1 MPRKSKAIVATIL
14 AAVALI
20 ATMAVPAFAD
30 TVTVNLAITP
40 VTATYAHD
48 VIIAPSV
55 VGTTTIPGD
64 AITLE
69 TWSSVDSTWTLFGEG
84 LKVEETGTVNPQYV
98 SVDETFLPWHTAA
111 GWTATM
117 FRATF
122 KPVSRGAGPSVDAS
136 GKPIPWPAPPSVKST
151 DTPSFTVKKV
161 SKVGLVTKLAKTVKH
176 GRLFNV
182 EAQTTTDVGIGNVR
196 ITVAKSGFKTR
207 VIKVSTDDSGYVLQG
222 LKLSKKGRYK
232 VSVVWLGN
240 FFGAGSKTVTK
251 YISVR

>member
-1 MPRKSKAIVATIL
+1 MPRKSKAIVAVVL

-30 TVTVNLAITP
+30 TVTVNLAVTP

-48 VIIAPSV
+48 VIITPSV
-55 VGTTTIPGD
+55 MGTTTIPGD

-84 LKVEETGTVNPQYV
+84 LKVEDTGTVVPQYV

-111 GWTATM
+111 GWTPTI

-122 KPVSRGAGPSVDAS
+122 KPVSRGKDAS
-136 GKPIPWPAPPSVKST
+136 GTALPAPASVQST
-151 DTPSFTVKKV
+151 NAPSFTVKKV

-176 GRLFNV
+176 GRVFNV

-196 ITVAKSGFKTR
+196 ITVAKSGFKTQ
-207 VIKVSTDDSGYVLQG
+207 VIKVPTDDSGYVLKG

>member
-111 GWTATM
+111 GWTPTM

-122 KPVSRGAGPSVDAS
+122 KPVSRGKDAS
-136 GKPIPWPAPPSVKST
+136 GTALPAPPSVKST
-151 DTPSFTVKKV
+151 DTPTFTVKKV
-161 SKVGLVTKLAKTVKH
+161 SKVGLATKLAKTVKH

-182 EAQTTTDVGIGNVR
+182 EAQTTTDVGIGNLR

-222 LKLSKKGRYK
+222 LRLSKKGRYK

>member
-30 TVTVNLAITP
+30 TVTVNLAISP
-40 VTATYAHD
+40 VTATYGHD

-64 AITLE
+64 GITLE
-69 TWSSVDSTWTLFGEG
+69 TWDSVESTWTLFGEG
-84 LKVEETGTVNPQYV
+84 LKVEDTGTVVPQYV

-111 GWTATM
+111 GWTPTM

-122 KPVSRGAGPSVDAS
+122 KPVSRGKDAS
-136 GKPIPWPAPPSVKST
+136 GTAWAVPASVQT
-151 DTPSFTVKKV
+151 TNNPSFTVKKV
-161 SKVGLVTKLAKTVKH
+161 SKVGLTTKVAKTIKH
-176 GRLFNV
+176 GRVFNV

-196 ITVAKSGFKTR
+196 ITVAKSGFKTQT
-207 VIKVSTDDSGYVLQG
+207 IKVATDDSGYVLKG

-251 YISVR
+251 YINVR